1 MLCDPHMGGGIKYCD
16 WTGHIG
22 YVVSLY
28 VLNIWVFGFM
38 IAIVLYV
45 LDMWS
50 VLFVSYAGCWD
61 LIKRKDCMHWKCG
74 QCCLLYGLC
83 VWYVQI

>member
-1 MLCDPHMGGGIKYCD
+1 
-16 WTGHIG
+16 
-22 YVVSLY
+22 
-28 VLNIWVFGFM
+28 M

-61 LIKRKDCMHWKCG
+61 LIKRKDCMHWTCG
-74 QCCLLYGLC
+74 QCCLYMD
-83 VWYVQI
+83 YVGGMFKYSDWTEHTGYVVSVVVSPYVAVGDI